1 MIRLDRECF
10 IRLEKSNRVIPTYTF
25 VFSFKHK
32 EKKMSFG
39 SSTENALKGLTSIA
53 GFIIVLVIA
62 GVILFGFAKGCREAL
77 KDKNQTEQIESK

>member
-1 MIRLDRECF
+1 
-10 IRLEKSNRVIPTYTF
+10 
-25 VFSFKHK
+25 
-32 EKKMSFG
+32 MSFG